1 MKVVFLDFDGV
12 LNSETSFLYE
22 HNRRKRDG
30 EQGVKGPVM
39 ETLSL
44 HCCAAFREVLIT
56 YPDLKIVL
64 STTWRDLFPMDWL
77 KAKLEEYKI
86 DSSRVIGKTPK
97 DYDFGRRGVEIAI
110 WLKEH
115 PEVTHYVAIDDNDWE
130 ISKYHGEDRFVKTDW
145 ERGMG
150 TNHTKELIWKLSAK
164 NQKLVQERLDK
175 EKAEH
180 EAFLAERAKN
190 PPEDPDNNF

>member
-22 HNRRKRDG
+22 HNRRKRDN
-30 EQGVKGPVM
+30 EQGVKGQVN

-64 STTWRDLFPMDWL
+64 STTWRELFDMDWL
-77 KAKLEEYKI
+77 KAKLDEYKI
-86 DSSRVIGKTPK
+86 DSSRVIGRTPK
-97 DYDFGRRGVEIAI
+97 DHSFGRRGAEIQW
-110 WLKEH
+110 WLDEH
-115 PEVTHYVAIDDNDWE
+115 PEVTHYAIIDDNDWE
-130 ISKYHGEDRFVKTDW
+130 ISNWHGKDRFVQTDW

-150 TNHTKELIWKLSAK
+150 TNHTNELIWKLSAK
-164 NQKLVQERLDK
+164 NQKLVSERLEI
-175 EKAEH
+175 EKLEREAAAAE
-180 EAFLAERAKN
+180 EAKN
-190 PPEDPDNNF
+190 PKKVDDNF